1 MTGVAI
7 VIGFAGEDGKLVDVS
22 GRRIGVDANAGLRR
36 RSLILGEFVAD
47 LVSNRGAGED
57 GLISMVS
64 ATVSNG
70 LMSTSVGFTSSMAL
84 MEPFLVSSSSSSSS
98 NNSSIPLKM
107 SISKSS
113 SLVLSTS
120 LRVFVSAG
128 SRPTL
133 SV

>member
-7 VIGFAGEDGKLVDVS
+7 VIGFAGEDGRLVDVS

-36 RSLILGEFVAD
+36 RSLIFGEFVAD
-47 LVSNRGAGED
+47 LVSNRGAGEE
-57 GLISMVS
+57 GLISMASV
-64 ATVSNG
+64 TVSNG
-70 LMSTSVGFTSSMAL
+70 LMSTSVGLTSSMAL
-84 MEPFLVSSSSSSSS
+84 METFWVSSSSSSSS